1 MRLRFSFPV
10 GETERHT
17 VDCSF
22 AQFWGNLTI
31 SVDCKP
37 VIREWRVLPPR
48 SLTREYRF
56 TVGHTEA
63 HEILIVKEQKRLY
76 GGARPQ
82 ICRVFIDGNPAG
94 VYSS

>member
-17 VDCSF
+17 VDFSF
-22 AQFWGNLTI
+22 AQFWGYLTI
-31 SVDCKP
+31 SVDGKA

-48 SLTREYRF
+48 RLTREYRF
-56 TVGHTEA
+56 TVGDEERHDVVV
-63 HEILIVKEQKRLY
+63 VKDQKRFY
-76 GGARPQ
+76 GGFRPHTF
-82 ICRVFIDGNPAG
+82 RVFIDGSAAG